1 MSHKCPPIKA
11 GVLVSSIAER
21 IVADGGALLVADY
34 GHCGEKGDTLRA
46 FRGHALQD
54 PLKEPGD
61 ADLTADVD
69 FSYLIRSVG
78 EESFQFLV
86 FSDQGKSPFSQV
98 G

>member
-34 GHCGEKGDTLRA
+34 GHNGEKGDTLRA
-46 FRGHALQD
+46 FRGHAQQD

-78 EESFQFLV
+78 EESFGVIRSRQESV
-86 FSDQGKSPFSQV
+86 SQV

>member
-11 GVLVSSIAER
+11 GVLVSNIAER

-34 GHCGEKGDTLRA
+34 GHGGEKGDTLRA
-46 FRGHALQD
+46 FKGHAQQD

-78 EESFQFLV
+78 QESLGVSRSRQ
-86 FSDQGKSPFSQV
+86 KSVSQV